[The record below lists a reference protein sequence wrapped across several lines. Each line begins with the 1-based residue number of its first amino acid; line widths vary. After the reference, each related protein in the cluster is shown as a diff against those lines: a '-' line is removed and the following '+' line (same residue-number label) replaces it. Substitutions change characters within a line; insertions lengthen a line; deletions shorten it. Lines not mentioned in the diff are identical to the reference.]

1 MLALLELLVAVPQ
14 LFYLIPS
21 PSVMFTD
28 LVSQPQSIPLT
39 KNIIEPLRG
48 NGDLFFFFFFFDYM
62 LYDPIDI
69 KDKNR
74 QN

>member
-48 NGDLFFFFFFFDYM
+48 NGDLFFFFFFFERKRES
-62 LYDPIDI
+62 I
-69 KDKNR
+69 KGIEVA
-74 QN
+74 

>member
-1 MLALLELLVAVPQ
+1 MLALLELLVAIPQ

-21 PSVMFTD
+21 PSVTFTD

-48 NGDLFFFFFFFDYM
+48 NGDLFFFFFDYM